1 MVEHHRCADYR
12 EERRA
17 PPTRYSTR
25 IGRHQELTPLAAYR
39 GGRGDE
45 AEYLDD
51 FSENAYPTMG
61 SPLAVAKYLM
71 ALRPHVARA
80 IEVRQSWIKEL
91 GLLFEDA
98 RQGNAQQ
105 VTTRAG
111 RLGRDHVGMFRDIRA
126 SVDRGNPPEGCTEV
140 QRSVVAWIEGMV
152 KASEALIEVG
162 NTGQLSGMQVAQR
175 HVTDARHSAR
185 RFNAEYNRLVT
196 EIKVAVRT
204 ARRR

>member
-1 MVEHHRCADYR
+1 M
-12 EERRA
+12 
-17 PPTRYSTR
+17 
-25 IGRHQELTPLAAYR
+25 AANR
-39 GGRGDE
+39 GGRGDD

-51 FSENAYPTMG
+51 FEDVGYPTMA

-126 SVDRGNPPEGCTEV
+126 SVERGNAPEGCADL
-140 QRSVVAWIEGMV
+140 QRSVTAWIQGMV
-152 KASEALIEVG
+152 KACEALIEVG
-162 NTGQLSGMQVAQR
+162 NSGQLSGMQVAQR
-175 HVTDARHSAR
+175 HVTDARHQAR
-185 RFNAEYNRLVT
+185 RFNSEYNRLVT